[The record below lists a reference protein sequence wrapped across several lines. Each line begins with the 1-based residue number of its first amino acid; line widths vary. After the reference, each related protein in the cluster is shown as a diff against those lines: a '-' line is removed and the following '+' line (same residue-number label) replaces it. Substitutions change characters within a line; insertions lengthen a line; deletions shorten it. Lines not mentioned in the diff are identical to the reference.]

1 MKLMEVE
8 LHLPSTLVTDQC
20 VAFRDKVIGYALAD
34 ETQQK
39 ETRRVVD
46 TYGVETSNGS
56 KPLKSLERTM
66 EYEMNLQT
74 GQSSTTQTVTQT
86 SKAGHIFFLIFLLA
100 VMGVFE
106 SGFHYIKLMRK
117 DLFHVHLLQEI
128 DDTQYLSLFE
138 LDALFQAA
146 RAFAKKL
153 TTTKP
158 FPIPVT
164 MLEMEVALRLFC
176 V

>member
-1 MKLMEVE
+1 
-8 LHLPSTLVTDQC
+8 
-20 VAFRDKVIGYALAD
+20 
-34 ETQQK
+34 
-39 ETRRVVD
+39 
-46 TYGVETSNGS
+46 
-56 KPLKSLERTM
+56 
-66 EYEMNLQT
+66 
-74 GQSSTTQTVTQT
+74 
-86 SKAGHIFFLIFLLA
+86 
-100 VMGVFE
+100 
-106 SGFHYIKLMRK
+106 MRK